1 MRLGYSTWG
10 MPALPIDVTLDHV
23 ARLGFEGVELT
34 VVPGYTTELSRLDAA
49 ERRRIRVL
57 LDKYGLAL
65 PSIAVHRDLL
75 VDDSE
80 QWAAHLAYLRASI
93 DLAVDMAD
101 RDGPPVINNLVGG
114 KSGEFENRRAR
125 LIERLD
131 GVVRYATARG
141 VTVAIEP
148 HVFTVLESPLTTKD
162 IIDAIDS
169 PFLRVQSDISHF
181 DVLGFSI
188 EETVPVLAP
197 LAVHTHVKDQRGRAP
212 DHEFL
217 IPGEG
222 SFDYV
227 RYLRAMREAGYDG
240 FITGEVSVMVQRRPT
255 YDPLAATTLTYDT
268 LSRAFS
274 DAGIGRGAAPV

>member
-93 DLAVDMAD
+93 DLAVDMAG

-169 PFLRVQSDISHF
+169 PFLRVQFDISHF

-240 FITGEVSVMVQRRPT
+240 FITGEVSVMVQRRPN
-255 YDPLAATTLTYDT
+255 YDPIAATTLTYDT

>member
-49 ERRRIRVL
+49 ERRRICVL
-57 LDKYGLAL
+57 LDKHGLAL

-75 VDDSE
+75 VDDPE

-93 DLAVDMAD
+93 DLAVDMAGL
-101 RDGPPVINNLVGG
+101 DGPPVINNLVGG

-169 PFLRVQSDISHF
+169 PFLRVQFDISHF

-240 FITGEVSVMVQRRPT
+240 FITGEVSVMVQRRPN

>member
-49 ERRRIRVL
+49 ERRRIRVR

-169 PFLRVQSDISHF
+169 PFLRVQFDISHF